1 VEELSLRIRIMN
13 YPWMERQLCLNCGIG
28 FLVMSCENFVE
39 ETCVCEGCDT
49 SHCCRECGSYNTR
62 PKTKQEMKANPQ
74 RMFVRPER
82 AFYQCGDCGLKF
94 TQSQCAS
101 HVNSGTTCDEE
112 CLCSGRGEKDYV
124 HHCPTCLTLNSRY
137 AGSVFKL

>member
-1 VEELSLRIRIMN
+1 MS
-13 YPWMERQLCLNCGIG
+13 YPWMERHICLNCGIG
-28 FLVMSCENFVE
+28 FLIMSCDNFVE
-39 ETCVCEGCDT
+39 EKNVCKGCDV

-62 PKTKQEMKANPQ
+62 PKTEKEKIEELEEMRANKQ
-74 RMFVRPER
+74 RMFIRPER

-112 CLCSGRGEKDYV
+112 CLCGRRGEKDCI

-137 AGSVFKL
+137 VGSVFKR